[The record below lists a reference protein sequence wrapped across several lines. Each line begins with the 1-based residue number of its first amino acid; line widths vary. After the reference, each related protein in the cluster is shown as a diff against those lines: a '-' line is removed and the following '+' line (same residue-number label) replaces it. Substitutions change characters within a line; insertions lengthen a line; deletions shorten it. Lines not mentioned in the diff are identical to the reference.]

1 MKFICNREN
10 ISADVAEI
18 IRAFDPRALET
29 DGGGEVR
36 LTFTRVE
43 NSAEILLEYYE
54 SENTPKYTF
63 EKRVNLEHFSCPEEE
78 KRMVKREA
86 KVMLYDLM
94 ARIYN
99 TVLPY
104 GSLTGVR
111 PTKLYRE
118 VSGAGGDAYKYFTE
132 YLRVRRDKAELVKS
146 VCAAQEGLISGD
158 KRDID
163 LFVNIPFCT
172 TRCSYCSFISAE
184 IGRVKKF
191 IPGYVELLVKE
202 IEDARRLIAEYG
214 YFLRAVY
221 VGGGTPTS
229 LDDKD
234 FLRVMGALN
243 GVDVEFTV
251 EAGRPDTITYDKLKI
266 MDDMG
271 VTRISVNPQ
280 SLNDKTIALIGRRHT
295 AADFYAAYD
304 MARKFS
310 FDVNCD
316 LIAGL
321 PGEEAEDFART
332 ADGIFALRPENV
344 TVHTLALKKG
354 SGLKLAGYDNRAS
367 DVGAMVDYARSL
379 AGGNGYL
386 PYYMYR
392 QKYMSGNM
400 ENVGYCLPG
409 RQCVYNIDVM
419 EECAS
424 IIACGA
430 GGISKLYVPEENR
443 LERLADPKGI
453 DVYLQRGDSLTEAK
467 RAFFPCLKG

>member
-29 DGGGEVR
+29 DGGGEVH
-36 LTFTRVE
+36 LTFTRAE

-63 EKRVNLEHFSCPEEE
+63 EKRVNLEYFSCPEEE

-184 IGRVKKF
+184 IGMVKKF
-191 IPGYVELLVKE
+191 IPGYVELL
-202 IEDARRLIAEYG
+202 
-214 YFLRAVY
+214 
-221 VGGGTPTS
+221 
-229 LDDKD
+229 
-234 FLRVMGALN
+234 FLRVMRALN

-332 ADGIFALRPENV
+332 ADGIFVLRPENV

-367 DVGAMVDYARSL
+367 DVGVMVDYARSL

-453 DVYLQRGDSLTEAK
+453 DVYLQRGDSLAEAK
-467 RAFFPCLKG
+467 RGFFPCLKG

>member
-1 MKFICNREN
+1 MKFICNRQN

-36 LTFTRVE
+36 LTFTRAE

-54 SENTPKYTF
+54 SENIPKYTF

-158 KRDID
+158 KRDMD
-163 LFVNIPFCT
+163 LFVNVPFCT

-234 FLRVMGALN
+234 FLRVMKALG

-280 SLNDKTIALIGRRHT
+280 SLNDKTIALIGRGHT

-304 MARKFS
+304 MARKFPKM
-310 FDVNCD
+310 F
-316 LIAGL
+316 
-321 PGEEAEDFART
+321 F
-332 ADGIFALRPENV
+332 
-344 TVHTLALKKG
+344 HLKQ
-354 SGLKLAGYDNRAS
+354 L
-367 DVGAMVDYARSL
+367 
-379 AGGNGYL
+379 
-386 PYYMYR
+386 
-392 QKYMSGNM
+392 
-400 ENVGYCLPG
+400 
-409 RQCVYNIDVM
+409 
-419 EECAS
+419 
-424 IIACGA
+424 
-430 GGISKLYVPEENR
+430 
-443 LERLADPKGI
+443 
-453 DVYLQRGDSLTEAK
+453 
-467 RAFFPCLKG
+467 

>member
-1 MKFICNREN
+1 M
-10 ISADVAEI
+10 
-18 IRAFDPRALET
+18 
-29 DGGGEVR
+29 
-36 LTFTRVE
+36 
-43 NSAEILLEYYE
+43 
-54 SENTPKYTF
+54 
-63 EKRVNLEHFSCPEEE
+63 
-78 KRMVKREA
+78 
-86 KVMLYDLM
+86 
-94 ARIYN
+94 
-99 TVLPY
+99 
-104 GSLTGVR
+104 
-111 PTKLYRE
+111 
-118 VSGAGGDAYKYFTE
+118 
-132 YLRVRRDKAELVKS
+132 
-146 VCAAQEGLISGD
+146 
-158 KRDID
+158 
-163 LFVNIPFCT
+163 
-172 TRCSYCSFISAE
+172 
-184 IGRVKKF
+184 
-191 IPGYVELLVKE
+191 
-202 IEDARRLIAEYG
+202 
-214 YFLRAVY
+214 LRAVY

-229 LDDKD
+229 LEDKD
-234 FLRVMGALN
+234 FLRVMRALN
-243 GVDVEFTV
+243 GVGTEFTV

-280 SLNDKTIALIGRRHT
+280 SLNDKTIALIGRGHT

-392 QKYMSGNM
+392 QKYMSGNL

-453 DVYLQRGDSLTEAK
+453 DVYLQRGDSLAEAK
-467 RAFFPCLKG
+467 RGFFPCLKG